1 MHAISS
7 FFHIKVVLSFKLKK
21 KLLICKTI
29 ELNKMKIQTF
39 STAGSL
45 KSFLK
50 QHEEDGKSIGFVPT
64 MGALHNG
71 HISLI
76 NASKENCDITVC
88 SIFVNPTQFDNP
100 TDLKKYPKTIEQD
113 IAMLEKAKCDA
124 VFIPDVEEVYPNGKE
139 IVSKYDFG
147 LVAEICE
154 GAHRKGHFDGVAQV
168 VGRLLDIVNPH
179 KIFMGQKD
187 YQQANIIKL
196 LTAFKKCRTQVE
208 VCKIIRE
215 SDGLAMSS
223 RNRRLSEEERNI
235 APVLFETQNFIIKN
249 IWHYDLNDLLNIS
262 KNMLDKKKKCK
273 LVYIEIREAESLK
286 LAKEIKNG
294 DKLVILTAC
303 YVGEIRLIDNMVF
316 DVPKI

>member
-1 MHAISS
+1 
-7 FFHIKVVLSFKLKK
+7 
-21 KLLICKTI
+21 
-29 ELNKMKIQTF
+29 MKIKTF
-39 STAGSL
+39 STVDTL
-45 KSFLK
+45 KSYLK
-50 QHEEDGKSIGFVPT
+50 KQEEDGKSIGFVPT

-76 NASKENCDITVC
+76 NESKKNCNLTVC

-113 IAMLEKAKCDA
+113 VALLDAANCDA
-124 VFIPDVEEVYPNGKE
+124 VFIPDVDEVYPNGKE

-147 LVAEICE
+147 LVAEIGE

-196 LTAFKKCRTQVE
+196 LVAFKNCRTEVE

-223 RNRRLSEEERNI
+223 RNRRLSEEERKI
-235 APVLFETQNFIIKN
+235 ATVLYETQNFIINN
-249 IWHYDLNDLLNIS
+249 IWHYDFTDLMDISNKMLNN
-262 KNMLDKKKKCK
+262 KKKCR
-273 LVYIEIREAESLK
+273 LEYIELMVTGYW
-286 LAKEIKNG
+286 L
-294 DKLVILTAC
+294 LVTGYWLLVT
-303 YVGEIRLIDNMVF
+303 
-316 DVPKI
+316 KI